1 MTDSLHV
8 TQPLPV
14 SSDGPPTFTRVLLGI
29 DFGTASLAAA
39 RWAAANVA
47 PRADAILAHVMPCS
61 DRDGDDG
68 HNGDGTPAMQ
78 TPRERRSSIAGGLSG
93 FAATLDAASARS
105 VLRSGSASHW
115 LSTIA
120 NDAEASLVVLGR
132 RSDANRTRVGEP
144 NVIERVARRTSASVL
159 VVPERTGESVARVVA
174 AVDDIP
180 FAPRVLAV
188 AARLA
193 RMHEL
198 ALAIVHVLSPVMGT
212 YARVV
217 RPSRS
222 SDAGETVVLPPPP
235 PTAPDAAPLR
245 LPIRV
250 GRWLVELAS
259 AHQTL
264 SRDRMEVTIGDPA
277 RELTRAATPNDRTLV
292 VVGMRGADS
301 APVGSVGSVA
311 RELLTRGTM
320 PVLAVNGL

>member
-1 MTDSLHV
+1 MTTSLYV
-8 TQPLPV
+8 TQSSPV
-14 SSDGPPTFTRVLLGI
+14 AGDGRPAFARMLLGI

-47 PRADAILAHVMPCS
+47 PRTEAILAHVMPS
-61 DRDGDDG
+61 TDHDAHDGDG
-68 HNGDGTPAMQ
+68 ATGTQ
-78 TPRERRSSIAGGLSG
+78 SPRERRSGISGGLSG
-93 FAATLDAASARS
+93 FAATLDAASART

-120 NDAEASLVVLGR
+120 NDSEASLVVLGR

-174 AVDDIP
+174 AVDDSP
-180 FAPRVLAV
+180 FAPKVLGV

-193 RMHEL
+193 RVHEL
-198 ALAIVHVLSPVMGT
+198 ALSIVHVLSPVMGT
-212 YARVV
+212 YARVA
-217 RPSRS
+217 RPSRNS
-222 SDAGETVVLPPPP
+222 GAGDEVLPA
-235 PTAPDAAPLR
+235 PTPRAAPLR

-250 GRWLVELAS
+250 GRWLVELAN
-259 AHQTL
+259 AHHAL
-264 SRDRMEVTIGDPA
+264 SRDRIEVTIGDPA
-277 RELTRAATPNDRTLV
+277 RELTRAATPTDRTLV
-292 VVGMRGADS
+292 VVGMRGADG

>member
-1 MTDSLHV
+1 MTTSLHV
-8 TQPLPV
+8 TQPSPV
-14 SSDGPPTFTRVLLGI
+14 SSDGRPTFARMLLGI
-29 DFGTASLAAA
+29 DFGSASLAAA

-47 PRADAILAHVMPCS
+47 PRADAIVAHVMPCS
-61 DRDGDDG
+61 DHDG
-68 HNGDGTPAMQ
+68 HDGDGTAGTQ
-78 TPRERRSSIAGGLSG
+78 TPREKPSGIAGGLGG

-115 LSTIA
+115 LSAIA

-174 AVDDIP
+174 AVDDSP

-198 ALAIVHVLSPVMGT
+198 VLSIVHVLSPVSGT
-212 YARVV
+212 YARVA
-217 RPSRS
+217 RPSRNADTG
-222 SDAGETVVLPPPP
+222 DAVLP
-235 PTAPDAAPLR
+235 APAPHAAPLR

-259 AHQTL
+259 VHHAL

-277 RELTRAATPNDRTLV
+277 RELTRAAAPNDRTLV
-292 VVGMRGADS
+292 VVGMRGADG

>member
-1 MTDSLHV
+1 MAC
-8 TQPLPV
+8 P
-14 SSDGPPTFTRVLLGI
+14 
-29 DFGTASLAAA
+29 
-39 RWAAANVA
+39 
-47 PRADAILAHVMPCS
+47 
-61 DRDGDDG
+61 DRDAHDADG
-68 HNGDGTPAMQ
+68 ASGTQA
-78 TPRERRSSIAGGLSG
+78 PRERRAGLAGGLSG
-93 FAATLDAASARS
+93 FAATLDAASART

-115 LSTIA
+115 LSALA

-159 VVPERTGESVARVVA
+159 VVPERAGESVARIVA
-174 AVDDIP
+174 AVDDSP
-180 FAPRVLAV
+180 FAPKVLAA

-198 ALAIVHVLSPVMGT
+198 ALSIVHVLSPVIGT

-217 RPSRS
+217 RPSRK
-222 SDAGETVVLPPPP
+222 SDSGDAALS
-235 PTAPDAAPLR
+235 APAPHAAPLR

-250 GRWLVELAS
+250 GRWLVELAN
-259 AHQTL
+259 AHHAL
-264 SRDRMEVTIGDPA
+264 SRDRIEVTIGDPA

-292 VVGMRGADS
+292 VVGMRGADG

>member
-1 MTDSLHV
+1 MTTSLHV
-8 TQPLPV
+8 TQSSPV
-14 SSDGPPTFTRVLLGI
+14 SSDGRPTFARILLGI
-29 DFGTASLAAA
+29 DFGAASLAAA

-47 PRADAILAHVMPCS
+47 PRADAILAHVIPCTE
-61 DRDGDDG
+61 RDGHD
-68 HNGDGTPAMQ
+68 GDGTPGTQ
-78 TPRERRSSIAGGLSG
+78 TPRERRSSVAGGLGG
-93 FAATLDAASARS
+93 FAATLDVASARS
-105 VLRSGSASHW
+105 VLRTGSASHW
-115 LSTIA
+115 LSAIA

-132 RSDANRTRVGEP
+132 RSDGNRTRVGEP

-174 AVDDIP
+174 AVDDSP

-198 ALAIVHVLSPVMGT
+198 PLAIVHVLSPVTGT

-222 SDAGETVVLPPPP
+222 SETGDALLPA
-235 PTAPDAAPLR
+235 PTPQAAPLR

-259 AHQTL
+259 AHHAL
-264 SRDRMEVTIGDPA
+264 SRDRIEVTIGDPA
-277 RELTRAATPNDRTLV
+277 RELTRAATPNDQTLV
-292 VVGMRGADS
+292 VVGMRGADG
-301 APVGSVGSVA
+301 APVGSVGSVG

>member
-1 MTDSLHV
+1 MTNSLQA
-8 TQPLPV
+8 TQPALV
-14 SSDGPPTFTRVLLGI
+14 SSDGRPTFTRMLLGI

-47 PRADAILAHVMPCS
+47 PRSEAILAHVLPHA
-61 DRDGDDG
+61 DLDG
-68 HNGDGTPAMQ
+68 HEEDTTPGMQ
-78 TPRERRSSIAGGLSG
+78 TLRELRPGIAGGLGG
-93 FAATLDAASARS
+93 FAATLDASSVRS
-105 VLRSGSASHW
+105 VLRTGSPSHW
-115 LSTIA
+115 LSSIA
-120 NDAEASLVVLGR
+120 NEAEASLVVLGR

-159 VVPERTGESVARVVA
+159 VVPERTAESVARVVA
-174 AVDDIP
+174 AVDDSP
-180 FAPRVLAV
+180 FAPRVLAT

-198 ALAIVHVLSPVMGT
+198 ALSIVHVLSPVMGT
-212 YARVV
+212 YARVG
-217 RPSRS
+217 RPSRG
-222 SDAGETVVLPPPP
+222 SDIGDEDLP
-235 PTAPDAAPLR
+235 APAPHAAPLR

-259 AHQTL
+259 AHRAL

-277 RELTRAATPNDRTLV
+277 RELTRASTPNDQTLV
-292 VVGMRGADS
+292 VVGMRGADG

-320 PVLAVNGL
+320 PVLAVNGV